1 MGRALR
7 IYWWA
12 LRNAYEELFTL
23 GLINLAWWG
32 IGFGLPLGASYLGVQ
47 WLSLILLL
55 LLVPPPTA
63 GVHYC
68 ANRMAHDKPISF
80 GLFWEGTKKYAV
92 KSWLLGWLGLLV
104 SAIIAANIVFYG
116 GYEGTWTVWVQALF
130 FSMLLYWSVI
140 QVYAFPMLLELKEEK
155 LLLALRN
162 ALFLVLSSP
171 LLALLLAVLV
181 VATIALSLVLVLPA
195 VFIMT
200 GLVAL
205 IANRGLV
212 ELLTAYR
219 KRVESS
225 SAESN
230 PDDPAADT

>member
-12 LRNAYEELFTL
+12 LRNTYEELFTL

-32 IGFGLPLGASYLGVQ
+32 IGFGLPIGVSYLGLQ
-47 WLSLILLL
+47 WLSVVLLL

-63 GVHYC
+63 GVQYC

-80 GLFWEGTKKYAV
+80 GLFWEGTKKYAL
-92 KSWLLGWLGLLV
+92 KSLLLGWLGLLV
-104 SAIIAANIVFYG
+104 SAIIVANIIFYG
-116 GYEGTWTVWVQALF
+116 GYEGSWTVWVQALF

-140 QVYAFPMLLELKEEK
+140 QIYVFPMLLEMKEEK

-171 LLALLLAVLV
+171 LLALLLAILL
-181 VATIALSLVLVLPA
+181 VATAALSLVLVLPA

-219 KRVESS
+219 KRVEGSS
-225 SAESN
+225 EESDT
-230 PDDPAADT
+230 DDTPGSS